1 MYSVRFGRPVVVT
14 RHAADRMRQRH
25 ISEAGLLQ
33 LIDEGSV
40 KYKDESHL
48 WVWLEVSGRDDNM
61 MCAVLVLEAA
71 VVVKTVMHH
80 WELMP

>member
-1 MYSVRFGRPVVVT
+1 MVVI

-25 ISEAGLLQ
+25 ISEALLLQ
-33 LIDEGSV
+33 LIGEGSV
-40 KYKDESHL
+40 RYRDESHL
-48 WVWLEVSGRDDNM
+48 WVWLEVPGRDDNL
-61 MCAVLVLEAA
+61 MCAVLVLETA